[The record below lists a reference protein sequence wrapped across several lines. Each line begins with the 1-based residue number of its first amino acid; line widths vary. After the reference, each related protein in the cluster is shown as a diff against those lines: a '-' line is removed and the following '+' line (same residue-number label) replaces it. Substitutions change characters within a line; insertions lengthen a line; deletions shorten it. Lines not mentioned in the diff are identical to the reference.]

1 MNNAFDNFNLIAV
14 PDLEQVQNIG
24 IGAHQKG
31 LIIFWESAL
40 TDTQELE
47 QFLSKILS
55 AVQFN
60 LQSDTFLIKL
70 KPDQKIPFT
79 SINYLK
85 PSQYLVSFGI
95 APTRLGLHF
104 NVQKYQDFQHQQI
117 KYLFTD
123 DLQAIFEE
131 RQRGE
136 KQMSAALWKAL
147 KRLFDI
153 S

>member
-1 MNNAFDNFNLIAV
+1 MNNTFDNFNLIAV
-14 PDLEQVQNIG
+14 PDLAQVQNLG
-24 IGAHQKG
+24 KGAHEKG

-40 TDTQELE
+40 VETQDLE
-47 QFLSKILS
+47 QFLSKILT

-60 LQSDTFLIKL
+60 LQNDAFLIQL
-70 KPDQKIPFT
+70 KPNQKIPFT
-79 SINYLK
+79 SINHLK
-85 PSQYLVSFGI
+85 PNQYLISFGI
-95 APTRLGLHF
+95 EPNRLGLHF
-104 NVQKYQDFQHQQI
+104 TFLKYQNFKHQTI
-117 KYLFTD
+117 KYLFAD

-147 KRLFDI
+147 KRLFEI